1 MKQGAKKTIIGNA
14 ILLLASIIWGFAFVA
29 QKDSA
34 TYLDHFS
41 VNMFRFL
48 IGGIVLIPAVMASD
62 AIRKNSRRLFSCKN
76 PHFFGINRAEL
87 LGGSLCGVFLCLA
100 SNLQQLSMTQT
111 SPGEAAFLTAL
122 YSIFVPVFALFRGK
136 RAKVNTWLAVA
147 IAVVGAYL
155 LTMYGGS
162 GLGISAVEIVLLS
175 CSVLFAVHITIID
188 IFASRVDGIRLS
200 MVQFFVA
207 SLLSAPFSVAQGALS
222 ASAIVGALPALLF
235 LGLFSCGVA
244 YTLQIIGQQMS
255 DNPTVVS
262 LILSLESVFGVLS
275 GILFGMEPTM
285 TLPQILGCVFILSAV
300 ILSQLTFGKKKKG
313 AE

>member
-1 MKQGAKKTIIGNA
+1 MKQHTKHALIGNI
-14 ILLLASIIWGFAFVA
+14 ILLVASIIWGFAFVA

-48 IGGIVLIPAVMASD
+48 IGGMVLIPAVMVSD
-62 AIRKNSRRLFSCKN
+62 AVRKSDRRLFSTKN
-76 PHFFGINRAEL
+76 PHFIDLSRAEL

-122 YSIFVPVFALFRGK
+122 YSIFVPIFALFRGK
-136 RAKVNTWLAVA
+136 RAKINTWVAVV

-222 ASAIVGALPALLF
+222 ASAIVSALPALLF

-262 LILSLESVFGVLS
+262 LILSLESVFGVL
-275 GILFGMEPTM
+275 GGALFGMEPPM
-285 TLPQILGCVFILSAV
+285 TLPQILGCVLILAAV
-300 ILSQLTFGKKKKG
+300 ILSQLTFGKKKNG
-313 AE
+313 AI